1 MLCRCPLCL
10 RELTDGHQIARF
22 CPAHP
27 ELTEQIT
34 VGDNA
39 AAALACRA
47 PRCRSYGLIG
57 LQGLMLRHVGCPR
70 GRNPFWDEAAGRVV
84 VNDRIASPVT
94 SEQEAVGHWQ
104 VDALRLAA
112 EHSPSP
118 DMWFP
123 AALLLKEPN
132 PGEPR
137 PYVLV
142 DFTGARRVG
151 KTFLAMHA
159 LDAEGYS
166 NGGGPTESFIY
177 AMPASGPVS
186 AQEFLVTLRLRE
198 RMALNQQYDQ
208 WIRMSVVRP
217 RNLKA
222 AFFADETRAAAPAH
236 QRRPLWR
243 RAMNELSGAF
253 SQISQALLPD
263 APPTAQRA
271 LVIYDIAG
279 EAAERYAHETIAE
292 HDEHMDVLAVLISA
306 EDLRKEQARE
316 LDSINLA
323 THRLQQIAQAKQH
336 TPGVRCALIVTKCDL
351 WSGGPSSLNLESLT
365 AFAATDGAHPRL
377 RDVLRRTAPDGRGR
391 APIVDRVWF
400 TWPESATGASPAIN
414 GLEPFVNWCF
424 ERGGV

>member
-10 RELTDGHQIARF
+10 RELSEGQQIARF

-27 ELTEQIT
+27 DQTEQIT
-34 VGDNA
+34 IGDNV

-47 PRCRSYGLIG
+47 PRCRSYGLVG

-70 GRNPFWDEAAGRVV
+70 GRNPFWDEPSSQVV
-84 VNDRIASPVT
+84 VNDRIVSPVT
-94 SEQEAVGHWQ
+94 SEQEPVGHWQ
-104 VDALRLAA
+104 VDALRVAGQ
-112 EHSPSP
+112 HNPSP
-118 DMWFP
+118 EMWFP

-132 PGEPR
+132 PLEPR
-137 PYVLV
+137 SHVLV
-142 DFTGARRVG
+142 DFTGARGVG

-177 AMPASGPVS
+177 SMPGAG
-186 AQEFLVTLRLRE
+186 ADGAREFLVTLRLRE

-222 AFFADETRAAAPAH
+222 AFFSDDTRPAAQMH
-236 QRRPLWR
+236 QAKPLWR
-243 RAMNELSGAF
+243 RAVNELSVAYRH
-253 SQISQALLPD
+253 ISQALLPD

-292 HDEHMDVLAVLISA
+292 HDEHMDVLAVLVSA
-306 EDLRKEQARE
+306 EDLRAESARE
-316 LDSINLA
+316 LDSVNLA
-323 THRLQQIAQAKQH
+323 THRLQQMAKAKQH

-351 WSGGPSSLNLESLT
+351 WHGGRPDALTVESLT
-365 AFAATDGAHPRL
+365 AFAGTEQSHPRL

-391 APIVDRVWF
+391 GPVIDRVWF
-400 TWPESATGASPAIN
+400 TWPERRTTAIN

-424 ERGGV
+424 EWGGV